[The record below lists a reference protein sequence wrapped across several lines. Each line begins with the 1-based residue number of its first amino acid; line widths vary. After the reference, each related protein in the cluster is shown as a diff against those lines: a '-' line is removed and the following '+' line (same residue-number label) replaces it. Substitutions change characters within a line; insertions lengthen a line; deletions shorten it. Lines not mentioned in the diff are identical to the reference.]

1 MIEYPSLEIR
11 NEDRL
16 AADAIARVSGGVTAE
31 IVESQIAARRE
42 LLTLIDGGL
51 EEPICP
57 ELTNA
62 NPSSP
67 HTVML
72 EAFAWALAQQAHR
85 INQVPKQN
93 LIAFANLLGIE
104 RRPATAAVTVLRFT
118 VDPPPS
124 TPTVI
129 PAGTT
134 VSTADGRYVF
144 ETIEELTI
152 APDAEEVAEH
162 EVEAIRT
169 VAGHTLLQPDVLTL
183 LVDTPAYVETVT
195 NPSAVD
201 SGTEIESLDS
211 VLERVRRYARRGER
225 VVSTKDLEDAIRDEA
240 MEGNGVVR
248 AWPFIKN
255 GDFQNRRLVGHTS
268 VIVMTKTGDVVDAPT
283 RRRISALID
292 TAVGNQFIYVVDPSF
307 VEFDIEANVK
317 LNTGSPEGEVLTA
330 IERNLRSFYAAAREQ
345 FGRPILRSEIIA
357 VIEGTE
363 GVDRIVA
370 GDASILITPTAD
382 QRLVEYQMPKLDD
395 VTMNVVE

>member
-11 NEDRL
+11 NADRL
-16 AADAIARVSGGVTAE
+16 AADAIGRVSGGVTTE
-31 IVESQIAARRE
+31 VVEAQIAARRE
-42 LLTLIDGGL
+42 LLKLIEGGL

-72 EAFAWALAQQAHR
+72 EAFAWVLDQQAYR

-104 RRPATAAVTVLRFT
+104 QRPATAAVTVLRFT

-152 APDAEEVAEH
+152 AADAEDLG
-162 EVEAIRT
+162 EVEAVRT

-195 NPSAVD
+195 NPNAVD

-225 VVSTKDLEDAIRDEA
+225 IVSTKDLEDAIRDEA
-240 MEGNGVVR
+240 LQGTGVVR

-255 GDFQNRRLVGHTS
+255 GDFQNKRLVGHTS

-283 RRRISALID
+283 RRRINAVTD

-317 LNTGSPEGEVLTA
+317 LNSGSPEGEVLTA
-330 IERNLRSFYAAAREQ
+330 IERNLRAFYTAAKEQ

-370 GDASILITPTAD
+370 AEPSILISPTAD
-382 QRLVEYQMPKLDD
+382 VRLVEYQMPKLGD